1 MKSGLKRNVCG
12 LSSYGTLREDV
23 ASQVIDQYIP
33 QALQYSCRYW
43 MYHFEKAGDKE
54 REKDIFPFLKEY
66 FIHWLEAMSLLG
78 LASETVGIIGTLRT
92 KSVTDVE
99 FLKFLQDAY
108 RFVLKHAQMINM
120 APLQVYCSGL
130 AFSPTDSI
138 VRRIFNNKQP
148 SWLPVLPQVHK
159 SWSAELQTLEG
170 HSSWVS
176 SVAFS
181 PDGQRIVSGS
191 DDNTIKLW
199 DAQTGSELR
208 SLEGHS
214 DWVHSVAFS
223 PDGQRIVIYGSKIRL
238 WDAQT
243 GSELQS
249 LQSHSDYVTYAFL
262 GNFRVEHKQGSHI
275 SVESSWLSNSANFT
289 SADWAKHIRVAQ
301 DAQIDA
307 FALNIAARDAINAQS
322 IPLAFEAAQAAGFK
336 IFFSFDYVAR
346 GPWNQDDVTE
356 LLLRYK
362 VNEAYYRNNGRPLA
376 STFEGSENAEEWIN
390 IKASTDC
397 FFIPDWSSLG
407 AKAALEKGYGIVDG
421 LFSWAAWPSGSG
433 LYDAGIS
440 MVGDDLWHDRWQ
452 EVLSVRPEFA
462 EIISWNDY
470 GESHYIGPLH
480 EGGYEL
486 FRTGKAPFNYAENMP
501 HDGWRTLLP
510 FIIGTYKRG
519 HAEVKQE
526 SLVAWYRTTPG
537 SACGTGGTSAN
548 TQSHAQIEFSPLEV
562 VADRI
567 FYSALLTEYATPE
580 VIIGSTTQKGTWR
593 NLPASGRGIY
603 HGSAPFN
610 GAKGDVEVTL
620 WREGNRILT
629 LKGKGISGSCYNG
642 VQNWNAWVG
651 STQSP
656 S

>member
-191 DDNTIKLW
+191 DDNTIKLWDAQTGSELQSLQGHSDSVHSVAFSPDGQRIVSGSDHNTIKLW

-440 MVGDDLWHDRWQ
+440 MVLYEFARLWQ
-452 EVLSVRPEFA
+452 ELALARGRPLA
-462 EIISWNDY
+462 RS
-470 GESHYIGPLH
+470 LA
-480 EGGYEL
+480 GGL
-486 FRTGKAPFNYAENMP
+486 IRP
-501 HDGWRTLLP
+501 
-510 FIIGTYKRG
+510 
-519 HAEVKQE
+519 
-526 SLVAWYRTTPG
+526 PG
-537 SACGTGGTSAN
+537 
-548 TQSHAQIEFSPLEV
+548 I
-562 VADRI
+562 R
-567 FYSALLTEYATPE
+567 
-580 VIIGSTTQKGTWR
+580 R
-593 NLPASGRGIY
+593 N
-603 HGSAPFN
+603 HF
-610 GAKGDVEVTL
+610 VE
-620 WREGNRILT
+620 
-629 LKGKGISGSCYNG
+629 
-642 VQNWNAWVG
+642 
-651 STQSP
+651 
-656 S
+656 

>member
-275 SVESSWLSNSANFT
+275 SVESSWLS
-289 SADWAKHIRVAQ
+289 
-301 DAQIDA
+301 
-307 FALNIAARDAINAQS
+307 
-322 IPLAFEAAQAAGFK
+322 
-336 IFFSFDYVAR
+336 
-346 GPWNQDDVTE
+346 
-356 LLLRYK
+356 
-362 VNEAYYRNNGRPLA
+362 
-376 STFEGSENAEEWIN
+376 
-390 IKASTDC
+390 
-397 FFIPDWSSLG
+397 
-407 AKAALEKGYGIVDG
+407 
-421 LFSWAAWPSGSG
+421 
-433 LYDAGIS
+433 
-440 MVGDDLWHDRWQ
+440 
-452 EVLSVRPEFA
+452 
-462 EIISWNDY
+462 
-470 GESHYIGPLH
+470 
-480 EGGYEL
+480 
-486 FRTGKAPFNYAENMP
+486 
-501 HDGWRTLLP
+501 
-510 FIIGTYKRG
+510 
-519 HAEVKQE
+519 
-526 SLVAWYRTTPG
+526 
-537 SACGTGGTSAN
+537 
-548 TQSHAQIEFSPLEV
+548 
-562 VADRI
+562 
-567 FYSALLTEYATPE
+567 
-580 VIIGSTTQKGTWR
+580 
-593 NLPASGRGIY
+593 
-603 HGSAPFN
+603 
-610 GAKGDVEVTL
+610 
-620 WREGNRILT
+620 
-629 LKGKGISGSCYNG
+629 CY
-642 VQNWNAWVG
+642 Q
-651 STQSP
+651 P
-656 S
+656 